1 MRFLS
6 FIKTAEHQGPIPQGL
21 EEAMG
26 GFIEQSLKNG
36 SLVQTG
42 GLASTARGTRARLAG
57 GKVTVTDGPFA
68 EAKEVIGGYA
78 MLEAASL
85 EAAKQIMVDFLELHR
100 RHWPGFEGECEVRP
114 VEFLA
119 P

>member
-6 FIKTAEHQGPIPQGL
+6 FIKTAENQGPIPQEL

-26 GFIEQSLKNG
+26 GFVEQSLKNG

-42 GLASTARGTRARLAG
+42 GLAPSAKGIRARLAG

-78 MLEAASL
+78 MLEATSL
-85 EAAKQIMVDFLELHR
+85 ESAKQIMVDFLELHR
-100 RHWPGFEGECEVRP
+100 RHWPGFEAECEVRP

>member
-6 FIKTAEHQGPIPQGL
+6 FIKTAEHQGSIPKGL

-42 GLASTARGTRARLAG
+42 GLAPSAQGTRARLAG

-68 EAKEVIGGYA
+68 EAKEVIGGDA
-78 MLEAASL
+78 VLGGPPPPGGERVIGGFPGVAPPP
-85 EAAKQIMVDFLELHR
+85 
-100 RHWPGFEGECEVRP
+100 WPGVAGGCGGP
-114 VEFLA
+114 
-119 P
+119 PG

>member
-6 FIKTAEHQGPIPQGL
+6 FIKTAENQGPIPQGL

-42 GLASTARGTRARLAG
+42 GLAPSAKGTRARLAG

-68 EAKEVIGGYA
+68 EAKEVIGGDA
-78 MLEAASL
+78 VLEGPPP
-85 EAAKQIMVDFLELHR
+85 
-100 RHWPGFEGECEVRP
+100 PGGEENMGGFPGRP
-114 VEFLA
+114 PPHPPGGA
-119 P
+119 GGGGGR